1 MRLMRNLYKP
11 TVLHCSVV
19 SVLAFVA
26 GLGTTQAQANSRNC
40 TLVDGVLPSGCAHDN
55 AGLVVSRPSPT
66 SAGHSSAGDLGD
78 IGFSISIDAGVTQPR
93 QHVAGEQA
101 VTDRLA
107 RVDRAL
113 SEMGLRVTVDGLG
126 AKPVLNVSTADLRR
140 SFRAGETVS
149 FRSSSNY
156 PAWIT
161 RAEIV
166 VVDPRAPVR
175 PVAVVPTGPNATANW
190 IMPADA
196 PDEMVY
202 ILRVYDAQG
211 RRDETVPL
219 PLIRSVRDLP
229 SADLT
234 GTVTAAGEGE
244 DRTARRRIPVRGGA
258 ITVSGTDMP
267 AGGTLSLMGE
277 PIVPDIRRHFVIQR
291 ILPPGTHDVT
301 INAGD
306 QSQAQS
312 VTIPHRDIFATGIAE
327 ITLGRDRVSGENWRY
342 GRVAGFVDGVYA
354 NGMRLTASVDTRDTE
369 LRDMFRHITRRHPDQ
384 VLRQIEDRDV
394 WVTTGDD
401 SKTENLA
408 PTSGRLYLRL
418 ERDNSHVMWGDFRPE
433 SDLSRVVRTDRTL
446 YGATGRFETNETMP
460 NGEARATVT
469 GYAAQIDRLTQRDVF
484 RGTGGGSY
492 FLSRRDI
499 ESGTETLIVEVRDP
513 VSGRIISTRRLV
525 EGRDYRIDYVQGVV
539 ILNDPLNPTAGGAGL
554 ATDRPLGDF
563 DVNLVAQYDY
573 VPAAG
578 AALTNTYGGRAE
590 AWITPNLRF
599 GVSGSRENAGMAD
612 NILVGADILLQR
624 HESSYLSLDVARS
637 EGPGL
642 NTRPSLTGG
651 LDLDP
656 EDVAAGM
663 RGQSALGVRAEGRL
677 DLADVG
683 GEGHVSG
690 WYEHR
695 QAGFWSPDY
704 NATETQRSY
713 GIDGAVGLGQ
723 ATLTFGA
730 EEARRGT
737 DRRTQKAR
745 VGVDTHLSED
755 LALEVELAHR
765 TERNHAAGAPS
776 GENGART
783 DVAARLTWDAFED
796 ARVWVFG
803 QTTVQ
808 RSGDLA
814 RDNRIGAGGE
824 VDLTDALTLSGEAST
839 GNLGFAG
846 RADLAYRPNTTSSY
860 RLGLRE
866 DRTRT
871 NDPSSAARRSIS
883 FGADRKINDAWA
895 VTTETVMGGI
905 RDRHSLTSTYG
916 VTYTPDQ
923 VRSYSM
929 GLLSGQTREA
939 DGTNVK
945 RDGVSFGLTHNNGEA
960 VDYRLRAEY
969 RRDRSDNPAR
979 FTRRHSWLVSGD
991 LSYKT
996 SEDWRLIAGLDLVLS
1011 NGDGVSMRDGRYIEG
1026 RMGYAYRPVENDRLN
1041 ALLSYTFLDDQPG
1054 ADQINIDGNIN
1065 GPRQRSHIL
1074 NAAMNY
1080 DLDERW
1086 TLGLKYGLRHREQTD
1101 RITGETTRSIA
1112 HLGIARMDYRIVQKW
1127 DVMGE
1132 VRAFH
1137 VPLADTTEYGAL
1149 FGVYRELNPN
1159 ARIGVGY
1166 SWGGISDDMRRIE
1179 RAREGVFLNVIGKF

>member
-1 MRLMRNLYKP
+1 MRRIYKN
-11 TVLHCSVV
+11 TAIHGSLISAVAL
-19 SVLAFVA
+19 VA
-26 GLGTTQAQANSRNC
+26 GLSAIQAHADIRNC
-40 TLVDGVLPSGCAHDN
+40 ALVDGVLPAGCAHDN
-55 AGLVVSRPSPT
+55 AGIVVSRPGPA
-66 SAGHSSAGDLGD
+66 SAGHTSAGDLGD
-78 IGFSISIDAGVTQPR
+78 MGFSISIDAGVTQPR
-93 QHVAGEQA
+93 QHVAGAAA

-126 AKPVLNVSTADLRR
+126 AKPILNVSTVDMRR
-140 SFRAGETVS
+140 SYRAGEVVSFRA
-149 FRSSSNY
+149 SSNY
-156 PAWIT
+156 PAWIE

-166 VVDPRAPVR
+166 VVDPRNPLR

-190 IMPADA
+190 TMPSDA

-202 ILRVYDAQG
+202 FLRVYDAQG

-219 PLIRSVRDLP
+219 ALLRSERDLP
-229 SADLT
+229 ASELT
-234 GTVTAAGEGE
+234 GPVIAAGEGE

-277 PIVPDIRRHFVIQR
+277 PIVPDIRRNFVIQR
-291 ILPPGTHDVT
+291 ILPPGTHYVT
-301 INAGD
+301 INAGA

-354 NGMRLTASVDTRDTE
+354 NGTRLTASVDTRDTE
-369 LRDMFRHITRRHPDQ
+369 LRDMFRHMTRRHPDQ
-384 VLRQIEDRDV
+384 VLRGIEDRDV

-418 ERDNSHVMWGDFRPE
+418 ERDNSHIMWGDFRPE
-433 SDLSRVVRTDRTL
+433 RELSRVVRTDRTL
-446 YGATGRFETNETMP
+446 YGLSGRFETNETMP
-460 NGEARATVT
+460 NGEARATIT
-469 GYAAQIDRLTQRDVF
+469 GYAAQIDRLTQRDMF
-484 RGTGGGSY
+484 RGTGGSSY

-513 VSGRIISTRRLV
+513 VSGRIISSRRLI

-539 ILNDPLNPTAGGAGL
+539 ILNEPLSPTAGGSGL
-554 ATDRPLGDF
+554 SSDRPLGDY

-578 AALTNTYGGRAE
+578 AALSNTYGGRTE
-590 AWITPNLRF
+590 AWATPNLRF
-599 GVSGSRENAGMAD
+599 GVSGSRETTGVAD
-612 NILVGADILLQR
+612 NTLVGADILLQR
-624 HESSYLSLDVARS
+624 HEGTYLGIDVARS

-642 NTRPSLTGG
+642 NARASLTGG

-656 EDVAAGM
+656 EEVAAGM
-663 RGQSALGVRAEGRL
+663 RGQRALGIRAEGRF
-677 DLADVG
+677 DLADLG
-683 GEGHVSG
+683 GEGHVLG

-695 QAGFWSPDY
+695 EAGFWSPDY
-704 NATETQRSY
+704 SATERQLSY

-723 ATLTFGA
+723 STLTFGA

-737 DRRTQKAR
+737 DRRTQRAR
-745 VGVDTHLSED
+745 IGFATPLSDD
-755 LALEVELAHR
+755 LSLEMELAHR
-765 TERNHAAGAPS
+765 TERNLAAGAPD
-776 GENGART
+776 GENGTRS
-783 DVAARLTWDAFED
+783 DVAARLTWEAFDD
-796 ARVWVFG
+796 ARFWVFG
-803 QTTVQ
+803 QATVRQ
-808 RSGDLA
+808 SGDLA
-814 RDNRIGAGGE
+814 RDNRIGAGAE

-839 GNLGFAG
+839 GTLGFAG
-846 RADLAYRPNTTSSY
+846 RADLTFRPNAASSY

-871 NDPSSAARRSIS
+871 DDLSSAARRSLS
-883 FGADRKINDAWA
+883 FGADRKINDAWSA
-895 VTTETVMGGI
+895 TTETVMGGI
-905 RDRHSLTSTYG
+905 RDQRSLTSIYG

-929 GLLSGQTREA
+929 GMLSGQTRES
-939 DGTNVK
+939 DGTNVN
-945 RDGVSFGLTHNNGEA
+945 RDGVSFGLTHNNADG
-960 VDYRLRAEY
+960 VNYRLRAEY

-979 FTRRHSWLVSGD
+979 FTRRHSWLVSGE
-991 LSYKT
+991 LNYQT
-996 SEDWRLIAGLDLVLS
+996 SDDWRLIAGLDMVLS
-1011 NGDGVSMRDGRYIEG
+1011 DGDGVSFRDGRYIEG
-1026 RMGYAYRPVENDRLN
+1026 RVGYAYRPVDHDRLN
-1041 ALLSYTFLDDQPG
+1041 VLISYTFLDDQPG
-1054 ADQINIDGNIN
+1054 ADQVNIDGDTG
-1065 GPRQRSHIL
+1065 GPRQRSHIV
-1074 NAAMNY
+1074 NAALSY

-1086 TLGLKYGLRHREQTD
+1086 TLGLKYGFRHREQTD
-1101 RITGETTRSIA
+1101 RITGVTSRSIG
-1112 HLGIARMDYRIVQKW
+1112 HLGIARLDYRIVHQW
-1127 DVMGE
+1127 DIMGE

-1137 VPLADTTEYGAL
+1137 APRANTTEYGAIM
-1149 FGVYRELNPN
+1149 GVYRELNPN

-1166 SWGGISDDMRRIE
+1166 SWGGVSDDLRRIE
-1179 RAREGVFLNVIGKF
+1179 RAREGVFLNIIAKF

>member
-1 MRLMRNLYKP
+1 MDKMFRFTALSGSM
-11 TVLHCSVV
+11 V
-19 SVLAFVA
+19 SVLSLLA
-26 GLGTTQAQANSRNC
+26 GLSVTQVQANSHNC
-40 TLVDGVLPSGCAHDN
+40 LLVDGVLPAGCAHDN
-55 AGLVVSRPSPT
+55 AGIVVSRPSPI
-66 SAGHSSAGDLGD
+66 SAGHSSAGDLGEA
-78 IGFSISIDAGVTQPR
+78 GFAISIDAGVSRPR
-93 QHVAGEQA
+93 RHLAGEAA

-126 AKPVLNVSTADLRR
+126 VKPILNVSTVDMRR
-140 SFRAGETVS
+140 SYRAGETVS

-156 PAWIT
+156 PAWIE

-166 VVDPRAPVR
+166 VVDPRNPRR
-175 PVAVVPTGPNATANW
+175 PVAVLPTGANATANW
-190 IMPADA
+190 TMPADA
-196 PDEMVY
+196 PEEMIY
-202 ILRVYDAQG
+202 ILQVYDAQG
-211 RRDETVPL
+211 RHDETVPL
-219 PLIRSVRDLP
+219 ALTRSARDLP
-229 SADLT
+229 GVELT
-234 GTVTAAGEGE
+234 GPIIAAGEGE

-258 ITVSGTDMP
+258 ITVSGTDLP
-267 AGGTLSLMGE
+267 PSGTLSLMGE
-277 PIVPDIRRHFVIQR
+277 PIVPDIRRNFVIQR

-301 INAGD
+301 INAGA
-306 QSQAQS
+306 QSQVQS

-354 NGMRLTASVDTRDTE
+354 NGTRLTASVDTRDTE
-369 LRDMFRHITRRHPDQ
+369 LRDMFRHMTRRHPDQ
-384 VLRQIEDRDV
+384 VLRGIEDRDV

-408 PTSGRLYLRL
+408 PTSGRFYLRL
-418 ERDNSHVMWGDFRPE
+418 ELDNSHIMWGDFRPE
-433 SDLSRVVRTDRTL
+433 SELSRVVRTDRTL
-446 YGATGRFETNETMP
+446 YGLSGRFETNETMP
-460 NGEARATVT
+460 NGEARATVS
-469 GYAAQIDRLTQRDVF
+469 GYAAHIDRLTQRDVF
-484 RGTGGGSY
+484 RGTGGSSY

-513 VSGRIISTRRLV
+513 VSGRILSTRRLI

-539 ILNDPLNPTAGGAGL
+539 ILSEPLSPTAGGSGL
-554 ATDRPLGDF
+554 SSDRPLGDY

-578 AALTNTYGGRAE
+578 AALSNTYGGRAE
-590 AWITPNLRF
+590 VWATPNLRF
-599 GVSGSRENAGMAD
+599 GVSGSRETTGLAD
-612 NILVGADILLQR
+612 NTLVGADILLQH
-624 HESSYLSLDVARS
+624 HEGTYLGIDVARS

-656 EDVAAGM
+656 EEVAAGV
-663 RGQSALGVRAEGRL
+663 RGQRALGVRAEGRL
-677 DLADVG
+677 DLADLG

-704 NATETQRSY
+704 SATERQRSY
-713 GIDGAVGLGQ
+713 GIDGAIGLGQ
-723 ATLTFGA
+723 ASLTFGA
-730 EEARRGT
+730 EEARRGA

-745 VGVDTHLSED
+745 IGVETQLSD
-755 LALEVELAHR
+755 DMALEVELAHR
-765 TERNHAAGAPS
+765 SERNLAAAAPV
-776 GENGART
+776 GENGTRT
-783 DVAARLTWDAFED
+783 DIAARLTWDAYDD
-796 ARVWVFG
+796 ARFWVFG
-803 QTTVQ
+803 QAAVR

-824 VDLTDALTLSGEAST
+824 VDLTDTLTLSGEAST

-846 RADLAYRPNTTSSY
+846 RADLTYRPNATSGY
-860 RLGLRE
+860 RIGLRE

-871 NDPSSAARRSIS
+871 NDISSAARRSLS
-883 FGADRKINDAWA
+883 FGADRKINDAWSA
-895 VTTETVMGGI
+895 TTETVMGGI
-905 RDRHSLTSTYG
+905 RERRSMTSTYG

-929 GLLSGQTREA
+929 GVLSGQTRES

-945 RDGVSFGLTHNNGEA
+945 RDGVSFGLTHNDADSVN
-960 VDYRLRAEY
+960 YRLRLEY
-969 RRDRSDNPAR
+969 RRDRSDNPNR
-979 FTRRHSWLVSGD
+979 LTRLHSWLVSGD
-991 LSYKT
+991 LSYQA
-996 SEDWRLIAGLDLVLS
+996 SDDWRLIAGLEVVLS
-1011 NGDGVSMRDGRYIEG
+1011 NGDGVSLRDGRYLEG
-1026 RMGYAYRPVENDRLN
+1026 KVGYAYRPVDNDRLN
-1041 ALLSYTFLDDQPG
+1041 ALFSYTFLDDQPG
-1054 ADQINIDGNIN
+1054 VDQVNIDGNRN

-1086 TLGLKYGLRHREQTD
+1086 TLGLKYGFRHREEMD
-1101 RITGETTRSIA
+1101 RNSGESVRSTA
-1112 HLGIARMDYRIVQKW
+1112 HLGIARLDYRIVHQW

-1137 VPLADTTEYGAL
+1137 APRANTTEYGAL
-1149 FGVYRELNPN
+1149 LGVYRELNPN
-1159 ARIGVGY
+1159 ARIGIGY
-1166 SWGGISDDMRRIE
+1166 SWGGVSDDMRRIK

>member
-1 MRLMRNLYKP
+1 MRNIYKNTALP
-11 TVLHCSVV
+11 GSVV
-19 SVLAFVA
+19 SMLALVA
-26 GLGTTQAQANSRNC
+26 GLGATQAQAESRNC
-40 TLVDGVLPSGCAHDN
+40 ALVDGVLPAGCAHDN

-93 QHVAGEQA
+93 QHVAGEAA

-126 AKPVLNVSTADLRR
+126 AKPILNVSTVDLRR
-140 SFRAGETVS
+140 SYRAGEVVS
-149 FRSSSNY
+149 FRASSNY
-156 PAWIT
+156 PAWIA

-166 VVDPRAPVR
+166 VFDPRDPAR
-175 PVAVVPTGPNATANW
+175 PVAVVPTGPNATASW
-190 IMPADA
+190 TMPEGG
-196 PDEMVY
+196 PEEMVY
-202 ILRVYDAQG
+202 VLRVYDERG

-219 PLIRSVRDLP
+219 SLTRSERDLP
-229 SADLT
+229 AAELT
-234 GTVTAAGEGE
+234 DRVIAAGEGE

-267 AGGTLSLMGE
+267 ANGQLSLMGE
-277 PIVPDIRRHFVIQR
+277 PVVPDIRRNFVIQR

-301 INAGD
+301 INAGA

-354 NGMRLTASVDTRDTE
+354 NGTRLTASVDTRDTE
-369 LRDMFRHITRRHPDQ
+369 LRDMFRHMTRRHPDQ
-384 VLRQIEDRDV
+384 VLRGIQDRDV

-408 PTSGRLYLRL
+408 PTSGRFYLRL
-418 ERDNSHVMWGDFRPE
+418 ERDNSHIMWGDFRPE
-433 SDLSRVVRTDRTL
+433 SELSRVVRTDRTL
-446 YGATGRFETNETMP
+446 YGLSGRFETDETMP
-460 NGEARATVT
+460 NGEARASVT

-484 RGTGGGSY
+484 RGTGGSSY

-513 VSGRIISTRRLV
+513 VSGRILSSRRLI

-539 ILNDPLNPTAGGAGL
+539 ILSEPLSPTAGGGGL
-554 ATDRPLGDF
+554 ASDRPLGDY

-590 AWITPNLRF
+590 VWATPNLRF
-599 GVSGSRENAGMAD
+599 GVSGSRETTGVAD
-612 NILVGADILLQR
+612 NTLVGADILLQR
-624 HESSYLSLDVARS
+624 HEGTYLSIDVARS

-656 EDVAAGM
+656 EEVAAGV
-663 RGQSALGVRAEGRL
+663 RGQRALGVRAEGRL
-677 DLADVG
+677 DLADLG

-704 NATETQRSY
+704 SATERQRSY
-713 GIDGAVGLGQ
+713 GIDGAIGLGQ
-723 ATLTFGA
+723 ASLTFGA
-730 EEARRGT
+730 EEARRGA

-745 VGVDTHLSED
+745 IGVETQLSDD

-765 TERNHAAGAPS
+765 TERNLAAAAPV
-776 GENGART
+776 GENGTRT
-783 DVAARLTWDAFED
+783 DIAARLTWEAYDD
-796 ARVWVFG
+796 ARFWVFG
-803 QTTVQ
+803 QATVR

-824 VDLTDALTLSGEAST
+824 VDLTDTLTLSGEAST

-846 RADLAYRPNTTSSY
+846 RADLTYRPNATSSY
-860 RLGLRE
+860 RVGLRE

-871 NDPSSAARRSIS
+871 DDLSSAARRSIS
-883 FGADRKINDAWA
+883 FGADRKINDAWSA
-895 VTTETVMGGI
+895 TTETVLGGI
-905 RDRHSLTSTYG
+905 REQRSLTSTYG

-929 GLLSGQTREA
+929 GVLSGETRER

-945 RDGVSFGLTHNNGEA
+945 RQGVSFGMAHNNEDGIN
-960 VDYRLRAEY
+960 YRLRTEY

-979 FTRRHSWLVSGD
+979 FTKRHSWLVSGD
-991 LSYKT
+991 LSYQT
-996 SEDWRLIAGLDLVLS
+996 TDDWRLIAGLDLVLS
-1011 NGDGVSMRDGRYIEG
+1011 NGDGVSLRDGRYIEG
-1026 RMGYAYRPVENDRLN
+1026 HIGFAYRPVDNDRLN
-1041 ALLSYTFLDDQPG
+1041 ALFSYTFLDDQPG
-1054 ADQINIDGNIN
+1054 ADQINVDGDIN

-1080 DLDERW
+1080 DLNERW
-1086 TLGLKYGLRHREQTD
+1086 TLGLKYGFRLRDQID
-1101 RITGETTRSIA
+1101 RISGATTRSTA
-1112 HLGIARMDYRIVQKW
+1112 HLGIARLDYRIVQQW

-1137 VPLADTTEYGAL
+1137 APRANTTEYGAL
-1149 FGVYRELNPN
+1149 LGVYRELNPN
-1159 ARIGVGY
+1159 ARIGIGY
-1166 SWGGISDDMRRIE
+1166 SWGGVSDDMRRIE
-1179 RAREGVFLNVIGKF
+1179 RAREGVFLNIIGKF

>member
-1 MRLMRNLYKP
+1 MRNLYKN
-11 TVLHCSVV
+11 TAIHGSVV
-19 SVLAFVA
+19 SVLALVA
-26 GLGTTQAQANSRNC
+26 GLSATQAQADSRNC
-40 TLVDGVLPSGCAHDN
+40 ALIDGALPAGCAHDN
-55 AGLVVSRPSPT
+55 AGLVLSRSSPT

-78 IGFSISIDAGVTQPR
+78 TGFSISIDAGVTQPR
-93 QHVAGEQA
+93 QHVAGERA

-113 SEMGLRVTVDGLG
+113 SEMGLRVTVDGFG
-126 AKPVLNVSTADLRR
+126 AKPILNVSTVDLRR
-140 SFRAGETVS
+140 SYRAGEVVS

-156 PAWIT
+156 PAWIE
-161 RAEIV
+161 RSEII
-166 VVDPRAPVR
+166 VVDPRNPAR
-175 PVAVVPTGPNATANW
+175 PIAVVPTGPNATANW
-190 IMPADA
+190 TVPADA
-196 PDEMVY
+196 PDAMAYV
-202 ILRVYDAQG
+202 LRVYDAQG

-219 PLIRSVRDLP
+219 PLIRSDRELP
-229 SADLT
+229 GSELT
-234 GTVTAAGEGE
+234 GPVIAAGEGE

-267 AGGTLSLMGE
+267 AGGQLSLMGE
-277 PIVPDIRRHFVIQR
+277 PVVPDIRRNFVIQR

-301 INAGD
+301 INAGNE
-306 QSQAQS
+306 SQAQS
-312 VTIPHRDIFATGIAE
+312 VTIPHRDIFATGIAD

-354 NGMRLTASVDTRDTE
+354 NGTRLTASVDTRDTE
-369 LRDMFRHITRRHPDQ
+369 MRDMFRNITRRHPDQ
-384 VLRQIEDRDV
+384 VLRGIEDRDV

-408 PTSGRLYLRL
+408 PTSGRFYLRL
-418 ERDNSHVMWGDFRPE
+418 ERDNSHIMWGDFRPE

-446 YGATGRFETNETMP
+446 YGLSGRFETTETMP

-484 RGTGGGSY
+484 RGTGGSSY

-499 ESGTETLIVEVRDP
+499 ESGTETLIAEVRDP

-539 ILNDPLNPTAGGAGL
+539 ILNEPLSPTAGGSGVS
-554 ATDRPLGDF
+554 TDRPLGSY

-573 VPAAG
+573 VPAVG
-578 AALTNTYGGRAE
+578 ASLSSTYGGCAE
-590 AWITPNLRF
+590 AWASPNLRF
-599 GVSGSRENAGMAD
+599 GVSGSREATGVAD
-612 NILVGADILLQR
+612 NTLVGADILLQR
-624 HESSYLSLDVARS
+624 HEGTYLGLDVARS

-642 NTRPSLTGG
+642 NWRPSLTGG
-651 LDLDP
+651 LDLDD
-656 EDVAAGM
+656 EEVAAGI
-663 RGQSALGVRAEGRL
+663 RGRRALGIRAEGRL
-677 DLADVG
+677 DLADLG

-704 NATETQRSY
+704 NATETERSY
-713 GIDGAVGLGQ
+713 GIDGAIGLGQ
-723 ATLTFGA
+723 ATLAFGA
-730 EEARRGT
+730 EEARRGV

-745 VGVDTHLSED
+745 IGVNTPLRDD

-765 TERNHAAGAPS
+765 TERNMAAAAPAS
-776 GENGART
+776 ENGTRT
-783 DVAARLTWDAFED
+783 DIAARLTWDAFED
-796 ARVWVFG
+796 ARFWVFG
-803 QTTVQ
+803 QATVRQ
-808 RSGDLA
+808 RGDLA

-824 VDLTDALTLSGEAST
+824 VDLTDALAVSAEAST

-846 RADLAYRPNTTSSY
+846 RAGLTYRPNAASSY
-860 RLGLRE
+860 RIGLRE
-866 DRTRT
+866 DRTRA
-871 NDPSSAARRSIS
+871 NDLSSAARRSIS
-883 FGADRKINDAWA
+883 FGADRKINDAWSA
-895 VTTETVMGGI
+895 TTETVMGGI
-905 RDRHSLTSTYG
+905 RDRRSLTSTYG

-929 GLLSGQTREA
+929 GVLSGQTRES

-960 VDYRLRAEY
+960 VNYRLRAEY

-979 FTRRHSWLVSGD
+979 FTKRQSWLVSGD
-991 LSYKT
+991 LGYQT

-1011 NGDGVSMRDGRYIEG
+1011 NGDVSLLDGRYVEG
-1026 RMGYAYRPVENDRLN
+1026 RIGYAYRPVDNDRLN
-1041 ALLSYTFLDDQPG
+1041 ALFSYTFLDDQPG
-1054 ADQINIDGNIN
+1054 AGQVNIDGKDE

-1086 TLGLKYGLRHREQTD
+1086 TLGLKYGFRHRDQTD
-1101 RITGETTRSIA
+1101 RITGATSSSVA
-1112 HLGIARMDYRIVQKW
+1112 HLGIARLDYRIVHQW

-1132 VRAFH
+1132 ARAFH
-1137 VPLADTTEYGAL
+1137 APRADTTEYGAL
-1149 FGVYRELNPN
+1149 LGIYRELNPS
-1159 ARIGVGY
+1159 ARVGVGY
-1166 SWGGISDDMRRIE
+1166 SWGGVSDDMRRIE
-1179 RAREGVFLNVIGKF
+1179 RAREGVFLNIIGKF

>member
-1 MRLMRNLYKP
+1 MCYRYKN
-11 TVLHCSVV
+11 TARHGSMLSM
-19 SVLAFVA
+19 LALVA
-26 GLGTTQAQANSRNC
+26 GLGATQGQADNRNC
-40 TLVDGVLPSGCAHDN
+40 ALVDGVLPAGCAHDN
-55 AGLVVSRPSPT
+55 AGIVVSRPGPA

-93 QHVAGEQA
+93 QHVAGEA
-101 VTDRLA
+101 AATDRLA

-113 SEMGLRVTVDGLG
+113 SQMGLRVTVDGLG
-126 AKPVLNVSTADLRR
+126 AKPILNVSTVDLRR
-140 SFRAGETVS
+140 SYRPGEVVS

-156 PAWIT
+156 PAWIQ

-166 VVDPRAPVR
+166 VIDPLQPSR
-175 PVAVVPTGPNATANW
+175 PVAIVPTGANAIANW
-190 IMPADA
+190 TMPSDA
-196 PDEMVY
+196 PDDMVY
-202 ILRVYDAQG
+202 VLRVYDAQG

-219 PLIRSVRDLP
+219 PLIQSAQELP
-229 SADLT
+229 EAELT
-234 GTVTAAGEGE
+234 GEIVAAGEGE

-258 ITVSGTDMP
+258 ITVSGSDMP

-277 PIVPDIRRHFVIQR
+277 PVVPDIRRNFVIQR
-291 ILPPGTHDVT
+291 ILPPGTHEVT
-301 INAGD
+301 INAGAH
-306 QSQAQS
+306 SQAQS

-327 ITLGRDRVSGENWRY
+327 ITVGRDRVSGEDWRY

-369 LRDMFRHITRRHPDQ
+369 LRDMFRHLTRRHPDQ
-384 VLRQIEDRDV
+384 VLRGIEDRDV

-433 SDLSRVVRTDRTL
+433 SDLARVVRTDRTL
-446 YGATGRFETNETMP
+446 YGLSGRFETNETMP

-469 GYAAQIDRLTQRDVF
+469 GFAAQIDRLTQRDVF
-484 RGTGGGSY
+484 RGTGGSSY

-499 ESGTETLIVEVRDP
+499 ESGTETLIVEVREP
-513 VSGRIISTRRLV
+513 VSGRIISTRRLI

-539 ILNDPLNPTAGGAGL
+539 ILNGPLSPTAGGSGL
-554 ATDRPLGDF
+554 ASDRPLGEY

-578 AALTNTYGGRAE
+578 AALANTFGGRAE
-590 AWITPNLRF
+590 VWATPHLRF
-599 GVSGSRENAGMAD
+599 GISGSRETTGTAD
-612 NILVGADILLQR
+612 NTLIGADILLRR
-624 HESSYLSLDVARS
+624 HEGTYLGIDVARS

-656 EDVAAGM
+656 EVAAAGM
-663 RGQSALGVRAEGRL
+663 RGQRALGVRAEGRL
-677 DLADVG
+677 DLGDLG

-704 NATETQRSY
+704 SATETQRSY

-730 EEARRGT
+730 EAARRGT
-737 DRRTQKAR
+737 DRRMQKAR
-745 VGVDTHLSED
+745 LGVYTRLSD
-755 LALEVELAHR
+755 DMSLEVELAHR
-765 TERNHAAGAPS
+765 TERNLAPAAPV
-776 GENGART
+776 GENGTRT
-783 DVAARLTWDAFED
+783 DIAARLTWDAFED
-796 ARVWVFG
+796 SRFWVFG
-803 QTTVQ
+803 QATVR
-808 RSGDLA
+808 RSGDMA
-814 RDNRIGAGGE
+814 RDTRFGAGGE
-824 VDLTDALTLSGEAST
+824 FDLTDALALSGEAST
-839 GNLGFAG
+839 GTLGFAG
-846 RADLAYRPNTTSSY
+846 RADLTYRPNATSAY

-871 NDPSSAARRSIS
+871 DDPGSSARRSIS

-895 VTTETVMGGI
+895 VSTETVTGGI
-905 RDRHSLTSTYG
+905 RDRRSLTSTFG

-929 GLLSGQTREA
+929 GVLSGQTRES

-945 RDGVSFGLTHNNGEA
+945 RDGVSFGLTHNNGDA
-960 VDYRLRAEY
+960 LNYRLRTEY

-979 FTRRHSWLVSGD
+979 FSQRHSWLVSGD
-991 LSYKT
+991 LKYKT
-996 SEDWRLIAGLDLVLS
+996 TDDWRLIAGLDLVLS
-1011 NGDGVSMRDGRYIEG
+1011 NGDGVALRDGRYIEG
-1026 RMGYAYRPVENDRLN
+1026 RVGYAYRPVGNDRLN

-1074 NAAMNY
+1074 NVAMNY
-1080 DLDERW
+1080 DLNERW
-1086 TLGLKYGLRHREQTD
+1086 TLGLKYGFRYREQTD
-1101 RITGETTRSIA
+1101 RITGAATRSTG
-1112 HLGIARMDYRIVQKW
+1112 HLGIARLDYRIVHQW

-1132 VRAFH
+1132 VRVFH
-1137 VPLADTTEYGAL
+1137 APRADTTEYGAVL
-1149 FGVYRELNPN
+1149 GVYRELNPH
-1159 ARIGVGY
+1159 ARIGLGY
-1166 SWGGISDDMRRIE
+1166 SWGGVSDDMRRIE
-1179 RAREGVFLNVIGKF
+1179 RAKEGMFLNIITKF

>member
-1 MRLMRNLYKP
+1 MRNMYNN
-11 TVLHCSVV
+11 TALHS
-19 SVLAFVA
+19 SMILALVA
-26 GLGTTQAQANSRNC
+26 GLSASQARPDSRNC
-40 TLVDGVLPSGCAHDN
+40 ALVDGVLPAGCAHDN

-66 SAGHSSAGDLGD
+66 SAGHSSAGDLGET
-78 IGFSISIDAGVTQPR
+78 GFAISIDAGVTQPR

-113 SEMGLRVTVDGLG
+113 SDMGLRVTVDGLG
-126 AKPVLNVSTADLRR
+126 AKPILNVSTVDLRR
-140 SFRAGETVS
+140 SYRAGELVS

-156 PAWIT
+156 PAWIE

-166 VVDPRAPVR
+166 VVDPRQPAR
-175 PVAVVPTGPNATANW
+175 PVAIVPTGPNATTNW
-190 IMPADA
+190 TMPADG
-196 PDEMVY
+196 PEDMVY
-202 ILRVYDAQG
+202 ILRVYDAEG
-211 RRDETVPL
+211 RSDETSPL
-219 PLIRSVRDLP
+219 PLIRSDRELAA
-229 SADLT
+229 SEMT
-234 GTVTAAGEGE
+234 GPIVAAGEGE

-267 AGGTLSLMGE
+267 ANGQLSLMGE
-277 PIVPDIRRHFVIQR
+277 PVVPDIRRNFVIQR

-301 INAGD
+301 INAGNE
-306 QSQAQS
+306 SQAQS

-327 ITLGRDRVSGENWRY
+327 VTLGRDRVSGENWRY
-342 GRVAGFVDGVYA
+342 GRVAGFVDGIYA
-354 NGMRLTASVDTRDTE
+354 NGMRLTASVDTRDSE
-369 LRDMFRHITRRHPDQ
+369 LRDMFRHLTRRHPDQ
-384 VLRQIEDRDV
+384 VLRGIEDRDV

-418 ERDNSHVMWGDFRPE
+418 ERDNNHIMWGDFRPE

-446 YGATGRFETNETMP
+446 YGASGRWESTETMP
-460 NGEARATVT
+460 NGEARATIT
-469 GYAAQIDRLTQRDVF
+469 AYAAQIDRLTQRDVF
-484 RGTGGGSY
+484 RGTGGSSY

-499 ESGTETLIVEVRDP
+499 EAGTETLIVEQRDP
-513 VSGRIISTRRLV
+513 VSGRIISSRSLV

-539 ILNDPLNPTAGGAGL
+539 ILNAPLSPTAGGTGL
-554 ATDRPLGDF
+554 ATDRPLGNF

-578 AALTNTYGGRAE
+578 TALTNTFGGRAE

-599 GVSGSRENAGMAD
+599 GVSGSREDAGVAD
-612 NILVGADILLQR
+612 NTLVGADVLFQR
-624 HESSYLSLDVARS
+624 HEGTYLSLDVARS

-642 NTRPSLTGG
+642 SSRTSLTGG
-651 LDLDP
+651 LDLDD
-656 EDVAAGM
+656 EDLAAGM
-663 RGQSALGVRAEGRL
+663 RGQHALGVRAEGRL

-690 WYEHR
+690 WYEQR

-704 NATETQRSY
+704 NATESQRSY
-713 GIDGAVGLGQ
+713 GLVGAIGLGR

-730 EEARRGT
+730 EEARRGA
-737 DRRTQKAR
+737 DRRTQKVR
-745 VGVDTHLSED
+745 VGVGTRLRED

-765 TERNHAAGAPS
+765 SERNLAASAPS
-776 GENGART
+776 GENGTRT
-783 DVAARLTWDAFED
+783 DIAARLTWDVAED

-803 QTTVQ
+803 QTTVR
-808 RSGDLA
+808 RSGDLP

-824 VDLTDALTLSGEAST
+824 VDVTDALTLSGEAST

-846 RADLAYRPNTTSSY
+846 RADLTYRPNATSSY

-871 NDPSSAARRSIS
+871 DDLSSAARRGVS

-895 VTTETVMGGI
+895 ATTETVMGGI
-905 RDRHSLTSTYG
+905 RDRRSLTSTYG

-929 GLLSGQTREA
+929 GVLSGQTRET

-960 VDYRLRAEY
+960 VNYRLRTEY
-969 RRDRSDNPAR
+969 RRDRSDNPER

-991 LSYKT
+991 LSYKA

-1011 NGDGVSMRDGRYIEG
+1011 NGDGVSLRDGRYVEG
-1026 RMGYAYRPVENDRLN
+1026 RVGYAYRPVENDRLN

-1101 RITGETTRSIA
+1101 RITGETTRSIG
-1112 HLGIARMDYRIVQKW
+1112 HLGIARMDYRIVHQW

-1137 VPLADTTEYGAL
+1137 APRANTTEYGAL
-1149 FGVYRELNPN
+1149 LGVYRELNPN

-1166 SWGGISDDMRRIE
+1166 SWGGVSDDMRRVE
-1179 RAREGVFLNVIGKF
+1179 RAKEGLFLNIIGKF

>member
-1 MRLMRNLYKP
+1 MRNIYKN
-11 TVLHCSVV
+11 TALHGSVA
-19 SVLAFVA
+19 SVLALVA
-26 GLGTTQAQANSRNC
+26 GLGATQAQADSGNC
-40 TLVDGVLPSGCAHDN
+40 ALVGGVLPAGCAHDN
-55 AGLVVSRPSPT
+55 AGIVVSRPSPT
-66 SAGHSSAGDLGD
+66 SAGHSSAGDLGAT
-78 IGFSISIDAGVTQPR
+78 GFAISIDAGVTQPR

-113 SEMGLRVTVDGLG
+113 SDMGLRVTVDGLG
-126 AKPVLNVSTADLRR
+126 AKPILNVTTVDLRR
-140 SFRAGETVS
+140 SYRAGEVVS
-149 FRSSSNY
+149 FRSASNY
-156 PAWIT
+156 PAWIE

-166 VVDPRAPVR
+166 VIDPHQPAR
-175 PVAVVPTGPNATANW
+175 PVAVVPTGPNATTNW
-190 IMPADA
+190 TMPADG
-196 PDEMVY
+196 PEDMVY
-202 ILRVYDAQG
+202 ILRVYDAEG

-219 PLIRSVRDLP
+219 PLIRSERDLP
-229 SADLT
+229 AAELT
-234 GTVTAAGEGE
+234 DSVIAAGEGE

-267 AGGTLSLMGE
+267 ANGQLSLMGE
-277 PIVPDIRRHFVIQR
+277 PVVPDIRRNFVIQR

-301 INAGD
+301 INAGNE
-306 QSQAQS
+306 SQAQS
-312 VTIPHRDIFATGIAE
+312 VTIPQRDIFATGIVD

-354 NGMRLTASVDTRDTE
+354 NGTRLTASVDTRDTE

-384 VLRQIEDRDV
+384 VLRGIADRDV

-408 PTSGRLYLRL
+408 PTSGKFYLRL
-418 ERDNSHVMWGDFRPE
+418 ERDNSHIMWGDFRPE
-433 SDLSRVVRTDRTL
+433 SDLARVVRTDRTL
-446 YGATGRFETNETMP
+446 YGASGRWESNETMP
-460 NGEARATVT
+460 NGEARATIT
-469 GYAAQIDRLTQRDVF
+469 GFAAQIDRLTQRDVF
-484 RGTGGGSY
+484 RGTGGSSY

-499 ESGTETLIVEVRDP
+499 ETGTETLIVEVRDP
-513 VSGRIISTRRLV
+513 VSGRIISSRRLI

-539 ILNDPLNPTAGGAGL
+539 ILNDPLSPTAGGTGL
-554 ATDRPLGDF
+554 TSDRPLGDF

-590 AWITPNLRF
+590 AWVTPHLRF
-599 GVSGSRENAGMAD
+599 GVSGSRETTGVAD
-612 NILVGADILLQR
+612 NTLVGADILLQR
-624 HESSYLSLDVARS
+624 HAGTYLSLDVARS

-651 LDLDP
+651 LDLDA
-656 EDVAAGM
+656 EEVAAGM
-663 RGQSALGVRAEGRL
+663 RGQRALGVRAEGRL
-677 DLADVG
+677 DLADLG
-683 GEGHVSG
+683 GEGYVSG

-713 GIDGAVGLGQ
+713 GIDGAVGMGQ

-737 DRRTQKAR
+737 DRRTQEAR
-745 VGVDTHLSED
+745 IGVDTRLSDD

-765 TERNHAAGAPS
+765 TERNLTAAAPA
-776 GENGART
+776 GENGSRT
-783 DVAARLTWDAFED
+783 DIAARLTWDAFED
-796 ARVWVFG
+796 ARFWVFG
-803 QTTVQ
+803 QATAR

-814 RDNRIGAGGE
+814 RDNRIGAGAE

-846 RADLAYRPNTTSSY
+846 RADLTYRPNATSSY

-871 NDPSSAARRSIS
+871 NDLSGAARRSIS
-883 FGADRKINDAWA
+883 FGADRKINDAWTA
-895 VTTETVMGGI
+895 TTETVMGGI
-905 RDRHSLTSTYG
+905 RDRRSLTSTYG

-929 GLLSGQTREA
+929 GVLSGQTRES

-945 RDGVSFGLTHNNGEA
+945 RDGVSFGLTHNNREA
-960 VDYRLRAEY
+960 VSYRLRTEY

-991 LSYKT
+991 LSYQT
-996 SEDWRLIAGLDLVLS
+996 SDDWRLIAGLDLVLS
-1011 NGDGVSMRDGRYIEG
+1011 NGDGVSFRDGRYVEG
-1026 RMGYAYRPVENDRLN
+1026 RVGYAYRPVENDRLN
-1041 ALLSYTFLDDQPG
+1041 ALFSYTFLDDQPG
-1054 ADQINIDGNIN
+1054 ADQVNVDGTIN

-1074 NAAMNY
+1074 NAALSY
-1080 DLDERW
+1080 DLNERW

-1101 RITGETTRSIA
+1101 RITGATARSIG
-1112 HLGIARMDYRIVQKW
+1112 HLGIARMDYRIVHQW
-1127 DVMGE
+1127 DIMGE

-1137 VPLADTTEYGAL
+1137 APRANTTEYGAL
-1149 FGVYRELNPN
+1149 LGIYREMNPYT
-1159 ARIGVGY
+1159 RIGVGY
-1166 SWGGISDDMRRIE
+1166 SWGGVSDDMRKIE
-1179 RAREGVFLNVIGKF
+1179 RARDGVFVNIIGKF